1 MKVSDLVSFHTEHFF
16 EGAVQLRWVDE
27 RPVQAQRAAEAF
39 VFHGPRYHGAADAES
54 DGINGG
60 YKLKD
65 SASFV
70 RDLLGSIYS
79 GLQGTE
85 VNPYWLVVAGYG
97 SGKSHLALTCASLL
111 GNPHSVTAEKII
123 ANITQC
129 DAEIGNQIQADVT
142 QLVKPVLVLTL
153 DGMAGFHLGN
163 VLSQAALA
171 QLHRY
176 GVDTGAIRALSPRF
190 QSAEHFVERNFAFRA
205 ESFATRLP
213 NLSVTEICERLREN
227 DEDIYSAV
235 DTLYSE
241 ANGTPIP
248 VMGQESAQ
256 ELINTLC
263 EVYCGETGAFSS
275 VVILFDEFG
284 RYLEYAAEKPLLA
297 GDVALQQ
304 MFQGVQDNSN
314 KVRFIGFIQYELK
327 AYLKRFGSADLRQLQ
342 RYITRF
348 DSAQK
353 WYLSTNLETIFAHMI
368 SKNSVELT
376 QIWQQTNVEQ
386 QCQESWR
393 QMSNALPSYNRF
405 PVWTDTERFSR
416 VIAQGCW
423 PLHPLATWFLTRQRD
438 VVQSRSALTFI
449 KEIVEK
455 ISSEEIL
462 KDGQLRQVSAS
473 ELILTGML
481 PQMIA
486 AEHETG
492 STVAE
497 TLQLLLE
504 KFQTHLTDD
513 QRHVLAGVAILEKM
527 RIGKQNQENMNR
539 LLCQATALTPN
550 SLLIALKPLSQELGT
565 IEWNSD
571 LGQYELIADAT
582 TRGQFQ
588 QWLRK
593 QQGKIDSEAIR
604 ELFVNRGAV
613 DTELGDITTD
623 FAKRYD
629 ISTPE
634 WYFEAQFSHTH
645 ILENIIRRVFQE
657 WEQAVLPTEAKGKV
671 IYLYIHSDEDVT
683 QIQTTINQVF
693 LTELAKHGYKSAPI
707 WVIGISDQDDKL
719 AEHIGR
725 LHLFEQ
731 MNAEDRERFRRFVPE
746 ERERSK
752 SALKEA
758 SQEAIKNRLFWI
770 AGISEIF
777 DGRLKQVGEAI
788 FAQIYPK
795 ALPFPFDGFASTNGT
810 GAKDTCQLTR
820 QLIIHQVDGNWI
832 QAQPKQMQNRTM
844 LILVDKWK
852 VLSESGK
859 LTVPQNSDIKA
870 VLNWL
875 EQRHQNDATHTLGQ
889 SFKFLIAPPY
899 GMNSASA
906 GLMLG
911 LVIGGISPP
920 RRIVR
925 QGEMIASS
933 DWLNAAFPAANKGK
947 NFLEKSILEQSTLKF
962 LSEDSEGR
970 WRSLLDRWEIEENYQ
985 TIVEIANEAFNTKKV
1000 DPLPENLEGNYK
1012 YLSDRAHGIS
1022 LLLEKTKVEFKQWE
1036 IAIEKAESQD
1046 SVDFLLKTGRS
1057 VIKKKQSMEHE
1068 GCWSETFIQ
1077 NCDNML
1083 VIIQQILSR
1092 LINNWIPRQSCNS
1105 ALQVSDFRHRMEKA
1119 VESLNL
1125 LGFKTQAKTLEVQ
1138 YQHSISHI
1146 EARQQFSLT
1155 LAESDDYP
1163 RQSEPTTSTR
1173 VRELRDTIAKGNSLI
1188 ESVKKASQVLTPTEI
1203 TARIQAIEKHQSRL
1217 RDVEKQ
1223 QKNLLGNLFSLCFE
1237 NEQSLHEA
1245 LTKAK
1250 RLRDIFSGTSDETEV
1265 AEIITQ
1271 LEKIIADV
1279 STWEKGDIS
1288 PERLEELLTQQI
1300 EQQIDGLN
1308 SFFESEEIEPAWD
1321 VKAIYDALARRRI
1334 DAVLK
1339 CSTDWLAAR
1348 TQLIEQISS
1357 LDLNRCIAL
1366 EKELMAAPE
1375 YLSDDGRNKLETY
1388 LLAIRTRHAEL
1399 SEDLRRSKIDDW
1411 QKQFFSLEN
1420 IQKLSKYE
1428 AEQFLKLLNNP
1439 PAELTATEQKA
1450 LQPIE
1455 TQIILYL
1462 DQISIDEIISRIERL
1477 PVDAQR
1483 QLIKIVTERLVA

>member
-39 VFHGPRYHGAADAES
+39 VFHGSRYHGAADAES

-70 RDLLGSIYS
+70 RDLLGSIHS

-123 ANITQC
+123 VNITLC
-129 DAEIGNQIQADVT
+129 DAEIGNQIQADVA

-163 VLSQAALA
+163 TLSQAVLA
-171 QLHRY
+171 QLQRY

-205 ESFATRLP
+205 ESFAARLP
-213 NLSVTEICERLREN
+213 NLSVTEICARLREN

-248 VMGQESAQ
+248 VVGQESAQ

-353 WYLSTNLETIFAHMI
+353 WYLSTNLETLFAHMI

-376 QIWQQTNVEQ
+376 QLWQQTNAEQ
-386 QCQESWR
+386 QCRESWQ

-455 ISSEEIL
+455 ISSEEVL
-462 KDGQLRQVSAS
+462 KNGRLRQVSAS
-473 ELILTGML
+473 ELVLTGML

-504 KFQTHLTDD
+504 KFQTHLTDN

-539 LLCQATALTPN
+539 LLCQATALTSE

-593 QQGKIDSEAIR
+593 QQGKIDPEAIR

-613 DTELGDITTD
+613 DTELGDILTD

-645 ILENIIRRVFQE
+645 ILENIISRVFQE
-657 WEQAVLPTEAKGKV
+657 WERAVLPTEAKGKV

-683 QIQTTINQVF
+683 QIQTTINRVF
-693 LTELAKHGYKSAPI
+693 SSELAKHGYKSAPI

-731 MNAEDRERFRRFVPE
+731 MNVEERERFRRFVPE
-746 ERERSK
+746 EIQRSK
-752 SALKEA
+752 DALKEA
-758 SQEAIKNRLFWI
+758 CQEAIKSRLFWI

-777 DGRLKQVGEAI
+777 DGRLRQVGEAI

-795 ALPFPFDGFASTNGT
+795 ALLFPFDGFATLAGGGS
-810 GAKDTCQLTR
+810 ADCAQLTR
-820 QLIIHQVDGNWI
+820 SLITPNQINGNWV
-832 QAQPKQMQNRTM
+832 QAQPKRMQNRVVR
-844 LILVDKWK
+844 ILVDKWK
-852 VLSESGK
+852 VLSDSGK
-859 LTVPQNSDIKA
+859 LTAPQNADIKA
-870 VLNWL
+870 VLNSL
-875 EQRHQNDATHTLGQ
+875 EQRHQNDLTHTLWQ
-889 SFKFLIAPPY
+889 SFKALIAPPY

-933 DWLNAAFPAANKGK
+933 DWLKDAFPAANKGK
-947 NFLEKSILEQSTLKF
+947 NFLEKSVLEQSTLKF

-970 WRSLLDRWEIEENYQ
+970 WRSLLDCWEKETNYE
-985 TIVEIANEAFNTKKV
+985 TICKIAEQAERNKKA
-1000 DPLPENLEGNYK
+1000 DPVPENLEGLYRHLLDKANEILVLLK
-1012 YLSDRAHGIS
+1012 KTEIEMGDWAKNIETAERKESVGELLRTGTNIINKQKTMKSQGCWPEHFIQDCEELLVLTQKTLSELLSD
-1022 LLLEKTKVEFKQWE
+1022 
-1036 IAIEKAESQD
+1036 
-1046 SVDFLLKTGRS
+1046 
-1057 VIKKKQSMEHE
+1057 
-1068 GCWSETFIQ
+1068 
-1077 NCDNML
+1077 
-1083 VIIQQILSR
+1083 
-1092 LINNWIPRQSCNS
+1092 WIPRQSCNS
-1105 ALQVSDFRHRMEKA
+1105 TVQVSDFRRRIERA

-1125 LGFKTQAKTLEVQ
+1125 LGFTAQARTLEAQ
-1138 YQHSISHI
+1138 SQHSIAHI
-1146 EARQQFSLT
+1146 EAIQLFSLT

-1163 RQSEPTTSTR
+1163 RQPEPTTSTR
-1173 VRELRDTIAKGNSLI
+1173 VRELRDAITKGNSLI
-1188 ESVKKASQVLTPTEI
+1188 EAVKKASQVLAPQEI
-1203 TARIQAIEKHQSRL
+1203 NARIQAIEKYQSRL

-1223 QKNLLGNLFSLCFE
+1223 QKKLLGDLFGLSFE

-1250 RLRDIFSGTSDETEV
+1250 RLSDIFSGTADETEV

-1271 LEKIIADV
+1271 LGIVLADV

-1300 EQQIDGLN
+1300 EQQIEELN
-1308 SFFESEEIEPAWD
+1308 SFFEAEEIEPAWD
-1321 VKAIYDALARRRI
+1321 INAIYHTLKTERI
-1334 DAVLK
+1334 HAAK
-1339 CSTDWLAAR
+1339 KRSTNWITLR
-1348 TQLIEQISS
+1348 IKSLEQIR
-1357 LDLNRCIAL
+1357 LLNIVDCNAL
-1366 EKELMAAPE
+1366 EKELAVIPE
-1375 YLSDDGRNKLETY
+1375 YLSSNDKIQVENYLDAVRNQN
-1388 LLAIRTRHAEL
+1388 IEL
-1399 SEDLRRSKIDDW
+1399 NENLRRCKIKDW
-1411 QKQFFSLEN
+1411 QQQFFILKSYEN
-1420 IQKLSKYE
+1420 LTKYE
-1428 AEQFLKLLNNP
+1428 TEQLLKVLHNP
-1439 PAELTATEQKA
+1439 PAELTLEEQA
-1450 LQPIE
+1450 SM
-1455 TQIILYL
+1455 QIIELKLTSHL
-1462 DQISIDEIISRIERL
+1462 DQISIDEILGRIEKL
-1477 PVDAQR
+1477 PIEMQY
-1483 QLIKIVTERLVA
+1483 QLLTALKERLI